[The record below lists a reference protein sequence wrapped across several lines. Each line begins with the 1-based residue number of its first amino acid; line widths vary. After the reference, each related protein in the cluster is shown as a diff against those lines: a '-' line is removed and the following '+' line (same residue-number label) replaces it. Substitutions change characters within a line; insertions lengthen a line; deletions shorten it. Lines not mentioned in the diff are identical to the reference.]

1 MAKTKISEYDS
12 TAANNTDIDGIN
24 IAEGMAPSNVNNAI
38 REQMAHLKDGLGAG
52 TPVFLD
58 QTNDRV
64 GIGTSS
70 PSAPTEIVAT
80 SSGAATDLLHLRNNA
95 TATST
100 GSTIKFVNSTSG
112 NSNSG
117 SAEITATRTGTNTG
131 DLIFS
136 TSNSSATITEAMR
149 IDSSG
154 NVGIGATPDFNLS
167 VVRDSSEV
175 YSSTGF
181 PNATGHFKKFNNSGQ
196 ANEYSSIRLQVS
208 ANNGSTNAQACI
220 TAIKPSNSTNATD
233 LAFQT
238 RAGDGTIAEAMRID
252 SSGKVYI
259 GTSTDS
265 GNLLTIHGSDAAAIF
280 QSSTTGTGSSNGFT
294 IGNNGAVNSFLWN
307 YENGVMQFA
316 TNNTERMRIDSS
328 GNLLVGKTTTS
339 FSTAGSRLVANG
351 RGQFVVDGGAPIE
364 MNRLSSDGTMI
375 LFQQA
380 GSTDGSIGT
389 QSGGIYLGTEDAGI
403 FFNHHGGGSLDAI
416 FPFDVGSNTTY
427 NGHVDIGGSVNRFK
441 TMHLSGNIH
450 MGANSPSSSDSGVLI
465 EAVGRIKFSRGS
477 GTGGFSHCTFI
488 NGNGTVGTIQTSGHA
503 TSYNTSSDYRLKEN
517 IKDVTDGITRVKQLE
532 PKRFNFIDDADTT
545 VDGFLA
551 HEVSSVVPEA
561 VTGTKDAMIDEEYIV
576 TAAKG
581 DIYTPAHEAVFDEE
595 GNELSAA
602 TDEVIHSSDVEHPD
616 TLEKGKGWRQTKEAV
631 MGTRTVPDYQGID
644 QSKIVPVL
652 TAALQEAIA
661 KIETLETKVAAL
673 EG

>member
-136 TSNSSATITEAMR
+136 TSNSSATIT
-149 IDSSG
+149 
-154 NVGIGATPDFNLS
+154 
-167 VVRDSSEV
+167 
-175 YSSTGF
+175 
-181 PNATGHFKKFNNSGQ
+181 
-196 ANEYSSIRLQVS
+196 
-208 ANNGSTNAQACI
+208 
-220 TAIKPSNSTNATD
+220 
-233 LAFQT
+233 
-238 RAGDGTIAEAMRID
+238 EAMRID